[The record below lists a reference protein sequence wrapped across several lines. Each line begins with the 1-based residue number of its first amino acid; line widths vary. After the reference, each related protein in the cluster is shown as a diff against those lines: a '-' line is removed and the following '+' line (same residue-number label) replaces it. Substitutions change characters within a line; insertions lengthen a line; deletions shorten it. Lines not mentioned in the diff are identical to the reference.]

1 MAGEDIFNRS
11 HCRKGE
17 RSLKKPVAF
26 SQVEKQSIKS
36 WQPEEFKRNKNYRG
50 NLIRD
55 FINILNEVEVIKN
68 PHLRSPDTGEIIS
81 GISDYF
87 QGQIFINPEYDNSP
101 AVLVLIHE
109 LLHILFENLSED
121 ETEKAAKLI
130 YETLKQE
137 YAELK
142 EQDEKLVENHQFE
155 ILADYLPK
163 NKSNKQPSKY

>member
-11 HCRKGE
+11 RRKGE

-26 SQVEKQSIKS
+26 RQVEKQSIKS
-36 WQPEEFKRNKNYRG
+36 WQPEEFKRNKNYRE

-130 YETLKQE
+130 YKTLKQDYE
-137 YAELK
+137 ELK
-142 EQDEKLVENHQFE
+142 KQNKKSVENHPFK
-155 ILADYLPK
+155 ILEGYIPEK
-163 NKSNKQPSKY
+163 KSKKQPSKD